1 MVQRLMENEFD
12 EDFDFGSIK
21 GLDRL
26 QSMIKK
32 EPRQTNKPGLH
43 QLEKSQEIGEID
55 FSGENFDFQ
64 YCASRYEQGWLTES
78 LGYFY
83 EQHWI
88 KDVLRMIKGGKEA
101 SVYQCLA
108 GDSTDT
114 IYLAAKVYRPKQF
127 RNLKNDYVYRENR
140 DYLDENGHV
149 IRDTRMNHAI
159 RKKTDYGQQLTH
171 ISWIE
176 HEIKT
181 MEVLKSAGADIPKP
195 YASGENA
202 ILMSYVGGDDL
213 AAPTLNEISLPPDL
227 AKRLLDR
234 VIFNIELMLANQR
247 VHADLS
253 AFNILFWD
261 DQITI
266 IDFPQAIDPTQN
278 PNSWQIFKRDVV
290 RVCQYF
296 QRQNVKIEPNRL
308 AYDLWKKFRLPP
320 VIDVDFSIQDLEE
333 KSNDIPVKNAN
344 AIELGL

>member
-1 MVQRLMENEFD
+1 MVQRLLENEFD

-21 GLDRL
+21 GLNRF
-26 QSMIKK
+26 QRFIKK
-32 EPRQTNKPGLH
+32 ELKQTNKPGMSLV
-43 QLEKSQEIGEID
+43 EKQQDVGETD
-55 FSGENFDFQ
+55 FSGENFTFQ

-114 IYLAAKVYRPKQF
+114 TYLAAKVYRPRQF
-127 RNLKNDYVYRENR
+127 RNLKNDFVYRENR
-140 DYLDENGHV
+140 EYLDENGHA

-159 RKKTDYGQQLTH
+159 KKKSAFGQQLTH

-181 MEVLKSAGADIPKP
+181 MEILKSAGADIPNP
-195 YASGENA
+195 YASGDNA
-202 ILMSYVGGDDL
+202 ILMSYMGDEDL

-296 QRQNVKIEPNRL
+296 QRQNVKIDPNRL
-308 AYDLWKKFRLPP
+308 ACDLWKKFKLPP
-320 VIDVDFSIQDLEE
+320 VMEVEFSIQELEVM
-333 KSNDIPVKNAN
+333 SNQIPGKNAN